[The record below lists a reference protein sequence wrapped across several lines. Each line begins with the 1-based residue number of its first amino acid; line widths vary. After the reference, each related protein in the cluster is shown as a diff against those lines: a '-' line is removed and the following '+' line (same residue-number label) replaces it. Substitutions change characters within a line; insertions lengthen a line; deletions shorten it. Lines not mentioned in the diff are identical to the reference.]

1 MKIGQVS
8 KKTDLPVQTIRYYES
23 QDLIKSAGRT
33 EGNFRVYDNKVI
45 DQLEFIKHCRHLDL
59 SLSDIKRINEL
70 RDNPNAICE
79 EVNELITDQIRLV
92 TIKMKELR
100 NLKSQLQMLT
110 DSCSKNQKVGDCGII
125 KSLQE
130 CDCKE

>member
-33 EGNFRVYDNKVI
+33 GGNFRVYDNKVI

-59 SLSDIKRINEL
+59 SLVDIKRIIEL
-70 RDNPNAICE
+70 KNNPDAICD
-79 EVNELITDQIRLV
+79 EVDVMINDQIQQVNLK
-92 TIKMKELR
+92 IKELKK
-100 NLKSQLQMLT
+100 LKKQLESLT
-110 DSCSKNQKVGDCGII
+110 ATCSTNQKVSDCGII
-125 KSLQE
+125 KSLQD
-130 CDCKE
+130 CDC

>member
-8 KKTDLPVQTIRYYES
+8 KKTDFSVQTIRYYET
-23 QDLIKSAGRT
+23 QNLIKSAGRT
-33 EGNFRVYDNKVI
+33 EGNFRVYDSKVI

-70 RDNPNAICE
+70 RDNPNAVCE
-79 EVNELITDQIRLV
+79 EVNELINDQVKLV
-92 TIKMKELR
+92 KIKMQELR
-100 NLKSQLQMLT
+100 HLKIQLEALT
-110 DSCSKNQKVGDCGII
+110 DSCSNNQKVGDCGII

-130 CDCKE
+130 CDC

>member
-8 KKTDLPVQTIRYYES
+8 KKTDLSVQTIRYYET
-23 QDLIKSAGRT
+23 QNLIKSAGRT
-33 EGNFRVYDNKVI
+33 EGNFRVYDSKVI

-70 RDNPNAICE
+70 RDNPNAVCE
-79 EVNELITDQIRLV
+79 EVNELINDQV
-92 TIKMKELR
+92 KMVKIKMKELR
-100 NLKSQLQMLT
+100 HLKTQLEALT
-110 DSCSKNQKVGDCGII
+110 DSCSNNQKVGDCGII

-130 CDCKE
+130 CDC

>member
-8 KKTDLPVQTIRYYES
+8 KKTDLPVQTIRYYET
-23 QDLIKSAGRT
+23 QNLIKSAGRT
-33 EGNFRVYDNKVI
+33 EGNFRVYDSKVI

-70 RDNPNAICE
+70 RDNPNAVCE
-79 EVNELITDQIRLV
+79 EVNELINDQVKLV
-92 TIKMKELR
+92 KIKMKELR
-100 NLKSQLQMLT
+100 HLKTQLEALT
-110 DSCSKNQKVGDCGII
+110 NSCSNNQKVGDCGII

-130 CDCKE
+130 CDF

>member
-8 KKTDLPVQTIRYYES
+8 KKTDLSVQTIRYYET
-23 QDLIKSAGRT
+23 QNLIKSAGRT
-33 EGNFRVYDNKVI
+33 EGNFRVYDSKVI

-70 RDNPNAICE
+70 RDNPNAVCE
-79 EVNELITDQIRLV
+79 EVNELIYDQVKLV
-92 TIKMKELR
+92 KIKMKELR
-100 NLKSQLQMLT
+100 HLKTQLEALT
-110 DSCSKNQKVGDCGII
+110 DSCSNNQKVGDCGII

-130 CDCKE
+130 CDC

>member
-8 KKTDLPVQTIRYYES
+8 KKTDLSVQTIRYYET
-23 QDLIKSAGRT
+23 QNLIKSAGRT
-33 EGNFRVYDNKVI
+33 EGNFRVYDSKVI

-70 RDNPNAICE
+70 RDNPNAVCE
-79 EVNELITDQIRLV
+79 EVNELINDQVKLV
-92 TIKMKELR
+92 KIKMKELR
-100 NLKSQLQMLT
+100 HLKTQLEALT
-110 DSCSKNQKVGDCGII
+110 DSCSNNQKVGDCGII

-130 CDCKE
+130 CDC

>member
-8 KKTDLPVQTIRYYES
+8 KKTDLPVQTIRYYET
-23 QDLIKSAGRT
+23 QNLIKSAGRT
-33 EGNFRVYDNKVI
+33 EGNFRVYDSKVI

-70 RDNPNAICE
+70 RDNPNAVCE
-79 EVNELITDQIRLV
+79 EVNELINDQV
-92 TIKMKELR
+92 KMVKIKMKELR
-100 NLKSQLQMLT
+100 HLKTQLEALT
-110 DSCSKNQKVGDCGII
+110 DSCSNNQKVGDCGII

-130 CDCKE
+130 CDC

>member
-8 KKTDLPVQTIRYYES
+8 KKTDLSVQTIRYYET
-23 QDLIKSAGRT
+23 QNLIKSAGRT
-33 EGNFRVYDNKVI
+33 EGNFRVYDSRVI

-70 RDNPNAICE
+70 RDNPNAVCE
-79 EVNELITDQIRLV
+79 EVNELINDQVKLV
-92 TIKMKELR
+92 KIKMKELR
-100 NLKSQLQMLT
+100 HLKTQLEALT
-110 DSCSKNQKVGDCGII
+110 DSCSNNQKVGDCGII

-130 CDCKE
+130 CDC

>member
-8 KKTDLPVQTIRYYES
+8 KKTDLPVQTIRYYET
-23 QDLIKSAGRT
+23 QNLIKSAGRT
-33 EGNFRVYDNKVI
+33 EGNFRVYDSKVI

-70 RDNPNAICE
+70 RDNPNAVCE
-79 EVNELITDQIRLV
+79 EVNELINDQVKLV
-92 TIKMKELR
+92 KIKMKELR
-100 NLKSQLQMLT
+100 HLKTQLEALT
-110 DSCSKNQKVGDCGII
+110 NSCSNNQKVGDCGII

-130 CDCKE
+130 CDC

>member
-70 RDNPNAICE
+70 RDNPDAICE
-79 EVNELITDQIRLV
+79 EVEILINDQIKLV
-92 TIKMKELR
+92 KIKMKELR
-100 NLKSQLQMLT
+100 KLKTQLETLT
-110 DSCSKNQKVGDCGII
+110 NSCSENQKVGDCGII
-125 KSLQE
+125 KSLQK
-130 CDCKE
+130 CDCD

>member
-8 KKTDLPVQTIRYYES
+8 KKTNLPVQTIRYYES

-59 SLSDIKRINEL
+59 SLGDIKRINGL
-70 RDNPNAICE
+70 RNNPDAICE
-79 EVNELITDQIRLV
+79 EVDSLINDQLKLV
-92 TIKMKELR
+92 KIKMKELR
-100 NLKSQLQMLT
+100 KLKTQLETLT
-110 DSCSKNQKVGDCGII
+110 NSCSENQKVSDCGII

-130 CDCKE
+130 CDCD

>member
-8 KKTDLPVQTIRYYES
+8 KKTDLPVQTIRYYET
-23 QDLIKSAGRT
+23 QKLIKPTGRT

-70 RDNPNAICE
+70 RDNPDAICE
-79 EVNELITDQIRLV
+79 EVNELINDQVKLV
-92 TIKMKELR
+92 IIKMKELR
-100 NLKSQLQMLT
+100 YLKTQLEALT
-110 DSCSKNQKVGDCGII
+110 ETCSNNQKVGDCGII
-125 KSLQE
+125 KSLQK
-130 CDCKE
+130 CDC

>member
-70 RDNPNAICE
+70 RDNPDAICE
-79 EVNELITDQIRLV
+79 EVDILINDQIKLV
-92 TIKMKELR
+92 KIKMKELR
-100 NLKSQLQMLT
+100 KLKTQLETLSN
-110 DSCSKNQKVGDCGII
+110 SCSENQKVGDCGII
-125 KSLQE
+125 KSLQK
-130 CDCKE
+130 CDCD

>member
-8 KKTDLPVQTIRYYES
+8 KKTDLPVQTIRYYET
-23 QDLIKSAGRT
+23 QNLIKSSGRT
-33 EGNFRVYDNKVI
+33 EGNFRVYDSKVI

-70 RDNPNAICE
+70 RDNPDAVCE
-79 EVNELITDQIRLV
+79 EVNELINDQIKLV
-92 TIKMKELR
+92 KVKMKELR
-100 NLKSQLQMLT
+100 HLKTQLEALT
-110 DSCSKNQKVGDCGII
+110 DSCSNNQKVGDCGII

-130 CDCKE
+130 CDC

>member
-8 KKTDLPVQTIRYYES
+8 KKTDLSVQTIRYYET
-23 QDLIKSAGRT
+23 QNLIKSAGRT
-33 EGNFRVYDNKVI
+33 EGNFRVYDSKVI

-70 RDNPNAICE
+70 RDNPNAVCE
-79 EVNELITDQIRLV
+79 EVNELIYDQVKLV
-92 TIKMKELR
+92 KIKMKELR
-100 NLKSQLQMLT
+100 HLKTQLEALT
-110 DSCSKNQKVGDCGII
+110 DSCSNNQKVGDCGIF

-130 CDCKE
+130 CDC

>member
-8 KKTDLPVQTIRYYES
+8 KKTDLSVQTIRYYET
-23 QDLIKSAGRT
+23 QNLIKSAGRT

-45 DQLEFIKHCRHLDL
+45 NQLEFIKHCRHLDL

-70 RDNPNAICE
+70 RDNPNAVCE
-79 EVNELITDQIRLV
+79 EVNELINDQVKLV
-92 TIKMKELR
+92 KIKMDELR
-100 NLKSQLQMLT
+100 HLKTQLEALT
-110 DSCSKNQKVGDCGII
+110 DSCSINQKVGDCEII

-130 CDCKE
+130 CDC

>member
-8 KKTDLPVQTIRYYES
+8 KKTNLPVQTIRYYES
-23 QDLIKSAGRT
+23 QKLIRSAGRT
-33 EGNFRVYDNKVI
+33 EGNFRVYDKKVI

-70 RDNPNAICE
+70 RDNPDSFCE
-79 EVNELITDQIRLV
+79 EVNELINTQIRLV

-100 NLKSQLQMLT
+100 KLKSQLQMLN
-110 DSCSKNQKVGDCGII
+110 DSCPLNQKVGDCGII
-125 KSLQE
+125 KSLQD
-130 CDCKE
+130 CDCKD

>member
-8 KKTDLPVQTIRYYES
+8 KKTDLPVQTIRYYET
-23 QDLIKSAGRT
+23 QKLIKPTGRT

-70 RDNPNAICE
+70 RDNPDAICE
-79 EVNELITDQIRLV
+79 EVNELINDQVKLV
-92 TIKMKELR
+92 KIKMKELR
-100 NLKSQLQMLT
+100 HLKIQLEALT
-110 DSCSKNQKVGDCGII
+110 DSCSNNQKVGDCGII

-130 CDCKE
+130 CDC